1 MGKDYYAILGVSRDA
16 GADDVKKAYRKM
28 ALKFHPDK
36 NKAEDAEERFK
47 EIGEAYEVLSCP
59 DKRATYDQ
67 YGEDGLR
74 PGGGGGYGGSGGF
87 GESRSRRSSTTAGPA
102 FGRHFSYHPMDPFE
116 VFR

>member
-47 EIGEAYEVLSCP
+47 EIAEAYEVLSDQ

-67 YGEDGLR
+67 YGEEGLR
-74 PGGGGGYGGSGGF
+74 PGGGGG
-87 GESRSRRSSTTAGPA
+87 GESRSRWSSTTAGPT

>member
-1 MGKDYYAILGVSRDA
+1 MGKDYYAILGVSREA

-47 EIGEAYEVLSCP
+47 EIAEAYEVLSDP
-59 DKRATYDQ
+59 DKRVTYDQ
-67 YGEDGLR
+67 YGEEGLR
-74 PGGGGGYGGSGGF
+74 PGGGGGGGGG
-87 GESRSRRSSTTAGPA
+87 GESRSRRSSTTAGPT

>member
-1 MGKDYYAILGVSRDA
+1 MGRDYYAILGVSRDA

-47 EIGEAYEVLSCP
+47 EIAEAYEVLSDQ

-67 YGEDGLR
+67 YGEEGLR
-74 PGGGGGYGGSGGF
+74 PGGGG
-87 GESRSRRSSTTAGPA
+87 GESRSRRSSTTAGPT

>member
-1 MGKDYYAILGVSRDA
+1 MGKDYYAILGVSRDS

-47 EIGEAYEVLSCP
+47 EIAEAYEVLSDQ

-67 YGEDGLR
+67 YGEEGLR
-74 PGGGGGYGGSGGF
+74 PGGGGGG
-87 GESRSRRSSTTAGPA
+87 GESRSRRSSTTTGPT

>member
-1 MGKDYYAILGVSRDA
+1 MGRDYYAILGVSRDA

-47 EIGEAYEVLSCP
+47 EIAEAYEVLSDQ

-67 YGEDGLR
+67 YGEEGLR
-74 PGGGGGYGGSGGF
+74 PGGGGG
-87 GESRSRRSSTTAGPA
+87 GESRSRRSSTTAGPT

>member
-1 MGKDYYAILGVSRDA
+1 MGRDYYAILGVSRDA

-47 EIGEAYEVLSCP
+47 EIAEAYEVLSDQ

-67 YGEDGLR
+67 YGEEGLR
-74 PGGGGGYGGSGGF
+74 PGGGGGG
-87 GESRSRRSSTTAGPA
+87 GESRSRRSSTTAGPT

>member
-16 GADDVKKAYRKM
+16 AADDVKKAYRKM

-47 EIGEAYEVLSCP
+47 EIAEAYEVLSDQ

-67 YGEDGLR
+67 FGEEGLR
-74 PGGGGGYGGSGGF
+74 PGGGGG
-87 GESRSRRSSTTAGPA
+87 GESRSRRSSTTAGPT